1 MRKSIKLKND
11 NYWDASSITHIF
23 KVSNDT
29 RLRRKTLAEAINH
42 PNQGL
47 SRNVVLWGADMNTI
61 LEYGT
66 GLFQCNQGCTNTPT
80 NSGQANMSW
89 YVIQFADSTTY
100 GVQIATP
107 LWGNVMYLYLR
118 HCIDGTWNAWKKV
131 TFA

>member
-1 MRKSIKLKND
+1 MSKSIKLKND
-11 NYWDASSITHIF
+11 NYWDAKSIIHNF

-47 SRNVVLWGADMNTI
+47 SRNAVLWGVDMNTI

-66 GLFQCNQGCTNTPT
+66 GLFECNQGCTNTPT

-89 YVIQFADSTTY
+89 YVIQFADSTNY

-107 LWGNVMYLYLR
+107 IWGNVNNLYIR
-118 HCIDGTWNAWKKV
+118 HCIDGKWNTWKSI
-131 TFA
+131 TFT